1 MVKEKRKNKE
11 RKLKKRRNKRAEE
24 EEKRE
29 ENMKIHVHQAVY
41 DEITDTIGFACKGR
55 RNRSISV
62 PVRVSMKR
70 WTRKLYCFFYSN
82 TPVMR
87 LFLDRTRVN
96 NPARRVRWLT
106 GVVCDLWLKG
116 AYKRG
121 QSMTRKSTTGHEYI
135 TKFLPVLIR

>member
-1 MVKEKRKNKE
+1 
-11 RKLKKRRNKRAEE
+11 
-24 EEKRE
+24 
-29 ENMKIHVHQAVY
+29 
-41 DEITDTIGFACKGR
+41 
-55 RNRSISV
+55 
-62 PVRVSMKR
+62 
-70 WTRKLYCFFYSN
+70 
-82 TPVMR
+82 MR